1 MDKITYEPIV
11 HKGLARIAVRFA
23 YNAARNKH
31 VAALPGAAWS
41 RSLGCWHIPDT
52 PENRNRCGLP
62 AVEDGKPVAPP
73 ATNAPERTAQ
83 PLKQQA
89 LQLSPA
95 NTLQLQLFVQRLQL
109 KGYSASTIK
118 TYRNEFAVFLTTLGR
133 HDATAF
139 TPQRIRDYLQ
149 YCHTRLGL
157 SENTLHSRINAL
169 KFYYEQ
175 VLGRERFFWEIPR
188 SKKPLQLPKVISEDK
203 ILQGLNALSN
213 LKHKTLLMVAY
224 SGGLRVSEAV
234 RLRLTDIDR
243 DRMQLFIARSKGKK
257 DRVVP
262 LARILLPVLDQ
273 YLKQYQ
279 PKEWLFENQGKSG
292 HYSTRSAQI
301 IFRQAYAGLGLP
313 DNVSFHSM
321 RHSYATHLLENGI
334 DIAYIQS
341 LLGHNDIKTTMRY
354 THVSKKVLGSIENPL
369 DAIVRKRGDGNG

>member
-1 MDKITYEPIV
+1 MEKMVYAPVV
-11 HKGLARIAVRFA
+11 HKGQPRIAVRFA
-23 YNAARNKH
+23 FDAALNQR
-31 VAALPGAAWS
+31 VAAWPGAAWS

-52 PENRNRCGLP
+52 PENRRRCGLP
-62 AVEDGKPVAPP
+62 PVEAAAPLAPP
-73 ATNAPERTAQ
+73 APRSRVQAAK

-89 LQLSPA
+89 LRLSQE
-95 NTLQLQLFVQRLQL
+95 NNGQLQLFVQRLQL
-109 KGYSASTIK
+109 KGYSASTIN
-118 TYRNEFAVFLTTLGR
+118 TYRNEFAAFLATLGR
-133 HDATAF
+133 HDAVAF

-157 SENTLHSRINAL
+157 SENTLHSRMNAL

-175 VLGRERFFWEIPR
+175 VLGRDRFFWEIPR

-203 ILQGLNALSN
+203 ILQGLTAISN
-213 LKHKTLLMVAY
+213 LKHKALLMLAY

-234 RLRLTDIDR
+234 RIRLSDIDR

-262 LARILLPVLDQ
+262 LARIMLPVLDL
-273 YLKQYQ
+273 YREQYQ
-279 PKEWLFENQGKSG
+279 PKEWLFENQDKSG

-301 IFRQAYAGLGLP
+301 VFRQAYAGLGLP
-313 DNVSFHSM
+313 DNVSFHSL

-354 THVSKKVLGSIENPL
+354 THVSKNVLGKIENPL
-369 DAIVRKRGDGNG
+369 DAIIRKKNMGDR